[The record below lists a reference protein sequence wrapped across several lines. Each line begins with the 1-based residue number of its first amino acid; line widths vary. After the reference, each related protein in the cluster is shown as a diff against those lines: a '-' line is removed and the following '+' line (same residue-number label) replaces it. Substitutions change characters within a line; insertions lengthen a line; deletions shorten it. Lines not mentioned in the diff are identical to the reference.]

1 MLPTQGEIMLDDM
14 ETKTL
19 LGVLEYG
26 GLVAIERGVAHTTPR
41 FNATLE
47 VCQAARRKG
56 RHAKRNADLRE
67 PISAA
72 MFTLYGQYLCE
83 SELCALVDAMLPIA
97 SAERKPER

>member
-1 MLPTQGEIMLDDM
+1 MLDDM

-26 GLVAIERGVAHTTPR
+26 GLVVIEAGVVHTTPR

-47 VCQAARRKG
+47 ACRAARRKD

-72 MFTLYGQYLCE
+72 MFTLYGQYL
-83 SELCALVDAMLPIA
+83 SATDLCALVDAMLPIA
-97 SAERKPER
+97 TAEQKPER